1 MQCIGGQEAG
11 LKAGSEVNMDEG
23 GTPTLPYPP
32 PPLPHSRVVSRILFY
47 AVFVCFCT
55 YSQSNGFV
63 ALNDWQQQQ
72 QQQQRLSDVGAAVG
86 RLLLLRPPKLLPL
99 NLHIDWTL
107 MTGY

>member
-1 MQCIGGQEAG
+1 MRGA
-11 LKAGSEVNMDEG
+11 
-23 GTPTLPYPP
+23 PLPYPPP

-72 QQQQRLSDVGAAVG
+72 QQRLSDVGAAVG
-86 RLLLLRPPKLLPL
+86 RLLLLRPPMLLPL
-99 NLHIDWTL
+99 NLYIDWAL
-107 MTGY
+107 MTALTGCRRSEYKLQR